1 MTGRGTWCCGLVEA
15 VVMGQSLDLMILEA
29 FSNLNDPMILFYIKK
44 SFLNKKIKATKVW
57 GLFLAEDG

>member
-1 MTGRGTWCCGLVEA
+1 
-15 VVMGQSLDLMILEA
+15 MGQSLDLMILEA

-44 SFLNKKIKATKVW
+44 SFLNKKIKATKVC